1 MVNVFQL
8 YKTQDSIREF
18 EFMLKRTLIGGTLLA
33 ASGILFAWPGNA
45 QIAQQIIRESLGS
58 KEKVRRL
65 NQHEL
70 DQLLQGIPGTP
81 RSNRQKQY
89 NTELGQRLADY
100 ARQHVSGTRWNCYA
114 YVASAIHAQT
124 EPFLEGMHAYEAADQ
139 LATSPYFK
147 EIQVSTEELKTLPV
161 GAVVV
166 WGKGKARSGHIS
178 IADGNG
184 NEISDHIAPQMLA
197 HYGGAGQRTF
207 LPVDPK
213 DPVYLDSEEF

>member
-1 MVNVFQL
+1 
-8 YKTQDSIREF
+8 
-18 EFMLKRTLIGGTLLA
+18 MLKRTIIGGALVA

-45 QIAQQIIRESLGS
+45 QIAQQIIRESFGP

-65 NQHEL
+65 NQGEL
-70 DQLLQGIPGTP
+70 EQLLQGIPGTP
-81 RSNRQKQY
+81 LSNSQKQY
-89 NTELGQRLADY
+89 NSELGQRLAEH

-114 YVASAIHAQT
+114 YVASAIHSQMQ
-124 EPFLEGMHAYEAADQ
+124 PFLEGMHAYEGADQ
-139 LATSPYFK
+139 LAASPHFK
-147 EIQVSTEELKTLPV
+147 EIEVSTEELKTLPI

-178 IADGNG
+178 IAYGTG

-207 LPVDPK
+207 LPVDPQDK
-213 DPVYLDSEEF
+213 TYLEPDSF